1 MCSGEEIVCIVSIL
15 ESDVEVGE
23 GNENNDDD
31 CESFEGIK
39 EGEDEDEDEGEDE
52 EEDEDDEEGEDEE
65 EDEGEDEGE
74 ERVTVLLEGFI
85 RENEENKSPDD
96 MESSSCSCSCSCSCG
111 RISQSKVRKP

>member
-1 MCSGEEIVCIVSIL
+1 M

-39 EGEDEDEDEGEDE
+39 EGEGED
-52 EEDEDDEEGEDEE
+52 

-96 MESSSCSCSCSCSCG
+96 MESSSSSCSCSCG

>member
-1 MCSGEEIVCIVSIL
+1 M

-39 EGEDEDEDEGEDE
+39 EGEGEDEDEVEDE
-52 EEDEDDEEGEDEE
+52 EEVED
-65 EDEGEDEGE
+65 EDEGE

-85 RENEENKSPDD
+85 RENEENKFADD
-96 MESSSCSCSCSCSCG
+96 MESSSSSSSCSCSCG